1 MVRMSAAGIRHAATA
16 SRSNPGVNTRLSTM
30 PGSNAGVKRNRLPRG
45 VEPTRPDIRLHPD
58 TGDAYVAAARASG
71 NLSVS
76 LYLERLRARYE
87 AEFGAL
93 PVFDDSLEVAH
104 TAA

>member
-1 MVRMSAAGIRHAATA
+1 
-16 SRSNPGVNTRLSTM
+16 M
-30 PGSNAGVKRNRLPRG
+30 PGSNAGVKRNRRPRG
-45 VEPTRPDIRLHPD
+45 VELVRSEVRLQTD
-58 TGDAYVAAARASG
+58 TEKAFTDAARASG

-93 PVFDDSLEVAH
+93 PVLDDSLEVAH
-104 TAA
+104 PAA

>member
-1 MVRMSAAGIRHAATA
+1 M
-16 SRSNPGVNTRLSTM
+16 TM

-45 VEPTRPDIRLHPD
+45 VEPARPDIRLHPD
-58 TGDAYVAAARASG
+58 TGKAFTDAARASG

-76 LYLERLRARYE
+76 LYLERLRAQYE

-93 PVFDDSLEVAH
+93 PVFDQSLEAAH
-104 TAA
+104 PAA